1 MTTTALVWLVVGLLS
16 LVAVLAVLIALI
28 RHLFVLGRA
37 AGRFQDEV
45 GPLTRE
51 IGELADRSL
60 NPGGSTMAPT
70 RASRPR
76 IADPERHLEPHRERR
91 ARC

>member
-16 LVAVLAVLIALI
+16 LVAVLAVLISLI

-37 AGRFQDEV
+37 ARRFQDEV

-51 IGELADRSL
+51 ISELADDASGRSR
-60 NPGGSTMAPT
+60 GM
-70 RASRPR
+70 PR
-76 IADPERHLEPHRERR
+76 WTSSGR
-91 ARC
+91 

>member
-16 LVAVLAVLIALI
+16 LVAVLAVLISLI
-28 RHLFVLGRA
+28 RHVFVLGRA

-51 IGELADRSL
+51 IGELADDASGRSRRL
-60 NPGGSTMAPT
+60 PGGARSAP
-70 RASRPR
+70 
-76 IADPERHLEPHRERR
+76 
-91 ARC
+91 

>member
-1 MTTTALVWLVVGLLS
+1 MTTTALVWLVVGLVS

-51 IGELADRSL
+51 IGELADAASGRSRGM
-60 NPGGSTMAPT
+60 PQG
-70 RASRPR
+70 PR
-76 IADPERHLEPHRERR
+76 SGR
-91 ARC
+91 

>member
-28 RHLFVLGRA
+28 RHVFVLGRA

-51 IGELADRSL
+51 IGELADSASDRSRHPPRD
-60 NPGGSTMAPT
+60 PGSGP
-70 RASRPR
+70 
-76 IADPERHLEPHRERR
+76 
-91 ARC
+91 

>member
-16 LVAVLAVLIALI
+16 LVAVLAVLIALV

-45 GPLTRE
+45 GPLTR
-51 IGELADRSL
+51 RS
-60 NPGGSTMAPT
+60 
-70 RASRPR
+70 ASSRTPPPAGAEAMPR
-76 IADPERHLEPHRERR
+76 GPRSGR
-91 ARC
+91 

>member
-16 LVAVLAVLIALI
+16 LVAVLAVLISLI
-28 RHLFVLGRA
+28 RHVFVLGRA

-51 IGELADRSL
+51 IGELTDAASGRSRRL
-60 NPGGSTMAPT
+60 PGG
-70 RASRPR
+70 
-76 IADPERHLEPHRERR
+76 
-91 ARC
+91 ARSGP

>member
-28 RHLFVLGRA
+28 RHLFVVGRA

-45 GPLTRE
+45 GPLTQE
-51 IGELADRSL
+51 IGELADTASDRSRR
-60 NPGGSTMAPT
+60 M
-70 RASRPR
+70 PR
-76 IADPERHLEPHRERR
+76 GPRSGP
-91 ARC
+91 

>member
-28 RHLFVLGRA
+28 RHLFVVGRA

-51 IGELADRSL
+51 IGELADAASDRSR
-60 NPGGSTMAPT
+60 GM
-70 RASRPR
+70 PR
-76 IADPERHLEPHRERR
+76 GPRSGR
-91 ARC
+91 

>member
-16 LVAVLAVLIALI
+16 LVAVLAMLISLV
-28 RHLFVLGRA
+28 RHVFVLGRA

-51 IGELADRSL
+51 IGELADAASGRSRRP
-60 NPGGSTMAPT
+60 PGG
-70 RASRPR
+70 
-76 IADPERHLEPHRERR
+76 
-91 ARC
+91 ARSGP

>member
-16 LVAVLAVLIALI
+16 LVVVLAVLIALI

-37 AGRFQDEV
+37 AGRFHDEV

-51 IGELADRSL
+51 IGELADSASGRSRRPPRD
-60 NPGGSTMAPT
+60 PGSGP
-70 RASRPR
+70 
-76 IADPERHLEPHRERR
+76 
-91 ARC
+91 

>member
-16 LVAVLAVLIALI
+16 LVAVLAVLISLI
-28 RHLFVLGRA
+28 RHVFVLGRA

-51 IGELADRSL
+51 IGELADAASGRSR
-60 NPGGSTMAPT
+60 GT
-70 RASRPR
+70 PR
-76 IADPERHLEPHRERR
+76 GPRSGR
-91 ARC
+91 

>member
-28 RHLFVLGRA
+28 RQLFVVGRA

-45 GPLTRE
+45 GPLTQE
-51 IGELADRSL
+51 IGELADAASDRSRR
-60 NPGGSTMAPT
+60 M
-70 RASRPR
+70 PR
-76 IADPERHLEPHRERR
+76 GPRSGR
-91 ARC
+91 

>member
-51 IGELADRSL
+51 IGELAD
-60 NPGGSTMAPT
+60 N
-70 RASRPR
+70 ASRHPPR
-76 IADPERHLEPHRERR
+76 EPRSGP
-91 ARC
+91 